1 MKVKLTKLQKN
12 LIADQFSNNENAT
25 DQELIQ
31 FFSENGIDQ
40 AISKILIEKER
51 ENFFHMLNWNIDW
64 SDYDGKV
71 IVSHTQVKELFQKE
85 TGVSANE
92 ILEIHE
98 SFPAGYDII
107 IHTSNRTWIGRLDVN
122 AKLKTGSLTE
132 EK

>member
-1 MKVKLTKLQKN
+1 MKINLTKLQKS
-12 LIADQFSNNENAT
+12 IISDQFSNNENAT

-31 FFSENGIDQ
+31 FFSEQGID
-40 AISKILIEKER
+40 AGISTMLIEKER
-51 ENFFHMLNWNIDW
+51 PNFFTDPIYEIDW
-64 SDYDGKV
+64 SDYDGKL
-71 IVSHTQVKELFQKE
+71 IVSHSQVKELFQKE

-98 SFPAGYDII
+98 SFPAAYDMI
-107 IHTSNRTWIGRLDVN
+107 IHTNNRTWIGKLDFN